1 MLHGRRESVG
11 IAAVVAPALIG
22 PACPARPAWHD
33 QPHFEDRSLR
43 KTTAINRPSG
53 AIKSVLYSG
62 LLIGLG
68 VAQARAQSPSART
81 DSLASDSIPARIDRI
96 FARWDHVNSPG
107 CALGVS
113 RDGQMVYQR
122 GYGMSN
128 MEHAIAI
135 TPQAIFHVASISKQF
150 TAFSILLL
158 EQDGKLSVND
168 DVRKY
173 IPELPSYGKTIT
185 IDHLL
190 HHTSGLRDQWSLL
203 GLADWRD
210 DDLITEDDVL
220 RVVTRQKELN
230 FEPGAEYLYSNT
242 GYTLLAVIVKRV
254 SGKSLRDFADERIF
268 QPLGM
273 TSTHFHDD
281 HTMIVPGRTQAYEP
295 RKGGGWR
302 ISIPVFDTYGATSL
316 FTTVGDLL
324 KWERNFAD
332 AKVGGPALI
341 TKFTTTGTLVDGM
354 PISYARGVVVGKY
367 RGLATVGHS
376 GADAGYRAD
385 VVRFPDQRLA
395 IAALCN
401 LANINPSQLTRQVA
415 AVYLGGEMLPDSAG
429 AAPKAIAISAGK
441 LSSYAGAY
449 LNPRTDEVWR
459 FRVRGDTL
467 IMQSGGGVP
476 LTPVG
481 ADRFVGPGGAELTFT
496 GQRDDTRRLQ
506 VVIEGERA
514 RVMERLAPFTPAA
527 RGLEPYAGRYYS
539 GEINTAYDLV
549 VRGDTLIA
557 VSRRGAE
564 YPLEP
569 LSADVFQGRGMGT
582 LRFERDAR
590 NRVAAIRVSTG
601 RVRRLKFAK
610 IAAAGG

>member
-1 MLHGRRESVG
+1 
-11 IAAVVAPALIG
+11 
-22 PACPARPAWHD
+22 
-33 QPHFEDRSLR
+33 
-43 KTTAINRPSG
+43 
-53 AIKSVLYSG
+53 
-62 LLIGLG
+62 
-68 VAQARAQSPSART
+68 VAQARAQPPASRPH
-81 DSLASDSIPARIDRI
+81 SLAPDPIPERVDRI

-107 CALGVS
+107 CAIGVS
-113 RDGQMVYQR
+113 RDGEMVYQR

-128 MEHAIAI
+128 LEHAIAI
-135 TPQAIFHVASISKQF
+135 TRQSIFHVASISKQF

-190 HHTSGLRDQWSLL
+190 HHTSGLRDQWDLL
-203 GLADWRD
+203 GLADWRE

-242 GYTLLAVIVKRV
+242 GYTLLAIVVKRV

-295 RKGGGWR
+295 RQGGGWR

-332 AKVGGPALI
+332 AKAGGPALI
-341 TKFTTTGTLVDGM
+341 AKLTTAGALEGGE
-354 PISYARGVVVGKY
+354 PISYARGVVVGTY
-367 RGLATVGHS
+367 RGLTTVGHS

-395 IAALCN
+395 VAVLCN
-401 LANINPSQLTRQVA
+401 LANINPSQLGREVA
-415 AVYLGGEMLPDSAG
+415 EVYVGREMLPDNAG
-429 AAPKAIAISAGK
+429 AEAKAIAVSAGQ
-441 LSSYAGAY
+441 LARHAGAY
-449 LNPRTDEVWR
+449 WSPSTEEVRR
-459 FRVRGDTL
+459 FEVRGDTL
-467 IMQSGGGVP
+467 IMQLGSGIP

-481 ADRFVGPGGAELTFT
+481 ADRFVGPGAQEYRFTSQSNGAWELRIVAE
-496 GQRDDTRRLQ
+496 GQ
-506 VVIEGERA
+506 RA
-514 RVMERLAPFTPAA
+514 RVLERLESSVPGAKELASYT
-527 RGLEPYAGRYYS
+527 GRYYS
-539 GEINTAYDLV
+539 REIDTAYDIV
-549 VRGDTLIA
+549 VRGDTLVA

-564 YPLEP
+564 YPLEA
-569 LSADVFQGRGMGT
+569 LSADIFRSRGMGT
-582 LRFERDAR
+582 VRFERDAR
-590 NRVAAIRVSTG
+590 SRITAIRVSTG
-601 RVRRLKFAK
+601 RVRRLKFERM
-610 IAAAGG
+610 

>member
-1 MLHGRRESVG
+1 MRHLC
-11 IAAVVAPALIG
+11 IAAMCAAYAVSSVTFPPA
-22 PACPARPAWHD
+22 
-33 QPHFEDRSLR
+33 
-43 KTTAINRPSG
+43 TAS
-53 AIKSVLYSG
+53 
-62 LLIGLG
+62 
-68 VAQARAQSPSART
+68 AQSPASRS
-81 DSLASDSIPARIDRI
+81 DSLASDSISVRVDRI
-96 FARWDHVNSPG
+96 FARWDRVNSPG

-113 RDGQMVYQR
+113 RDGEMVYQR

-128 MEHAIAI
+128 LEHAIAI
-135 TPQAIFHVASISKQF
+135 TPQSIFHVASISKQF
-150 TAFSILLL
+150 TAFAILLL
-158 EQDGKLSVND
+158 EQDGKLAVND

-185 IDHLL
+185 IDHLI

-242 GYTLLAVIVKRV
+242 GYTLLAIIVKRV

-268 QPLGM
+268 RPLGM

-295 RKGGGWR
+295 RRGGGWR

-332 AKVGGPALI
+332 AKVGGSALI
-341 TKFTTTGTLVDGM
+341 AKFTTAGTLADGT

-367 RGLATVGHS
+367 RGLNTVGHS

-395 IAALCN
+395 VAAFCN
-401 LANINPSQLTRQVA
+401 LANINPGQLARQVA
-415 AVYLGGEMLPDSAG
+415 AVYLGGEMLPDEAD
-429 AAPKAIAISAGK
+429 AAPRAIAISAGK
-441 LSSYAGAY
+441 LASFAGAY
-449 LNPRTDEVWR
+449 WSSRTDEVWR

-481 ADRFVGPGGAELTFT
+481 AERFVGPGGAELTFT
-496 GQRDDTRRLQ
+496 GQPNAARQLQ
-506 VVIEGERA
+506 VVVAGERP
-514 RVMERLAPFTPAA
+514 RVLERLEPFTPSA
-527 RGLEPYAGRYYS
+527 RGLEAYAGRYYS
-539 GEINTAYDLV
+539 DEIDTAYDLF
-549 VRGDTLIA
+549 VRGDTLVA

-569 LSADVFQGRGMGT
+569 LSIDVFQGRGMGT
-582 LRFERDAR
+582 LRFERDSKR
-590 NRVAAIRVSTG
+590 RVTGVRVTTG
-601 RVRRLKFAK
+601 RVRRLKFVRTGEASGTVMG
-610 IAAAGG
+610 AR

>member
-1 MLHGRRESVG
+1 MRSTTFASHLPVTIAPVLCAALLVG
-11 IAAVVAPALIG
+11 PGVAPA
-22 PACPARPAWHD
+22 R
-33 QPHFEDRSLR
+33 
-43 KTTAINRPSG
+43 
-53 AIKSVLYSG
+53 
-62 LLIGLG
+62 
-68 VAQARAQSPSART
+68 AQAPAPRVE
-81 DSLASDSIPARIDRI
+81 SLAPDSIPARVDRI

-113 RDGQMVYQR
+113 RDGETVYQR

-128 MEHAIAI
+128 LEHAIAI
-135 TPQAIFHVASISKQF
+135 TPPSIFHVASISKQF

-158 EQDGKLSVND
+158 EKDGKLSVSD

-203 GLADWRD
+203 SLADWRE

-242 GYTLLAVIVKRV
+242 GYTLLAIIVKRV

-268 QPLGM
+268 RPLDM
-273 TSTHFHDD
+273 NSTHFHDD

-295 RKGGGWR
+295 RRGGGWR

-332 AKVGGPALI
+332 AKVGGPELI
-341 TKFTTTGTLVDGM
+341 AKLTTTGVLTDGT
-354 PISYARGVVVGKY
+354 PISYARGVVVDDY
-367 RGLATVGHS
+367 RGLSTVGHS

-395 IAALCN
+395 VAALCN
-401 LANINPSQLTRQVA
+401 LANINPSELTRRVA
-415 AVYLGGEMLPDSAG
+415 EVYLGGQMRPDSTG
-429 AAPKAIAISAGK
+429 PAPKAIA
-441 LSSYAGAY
+441 LSERDLSRYAGVY
-449 LNPRTDEVWR
+449 LNPRTDDVWR
-459 FRVRGDTL
+459 FQVRGDTL
-467 IMQSGGGVP
+467 ILQIGGGIS

-481 ADRFVGPGGAELTFT
+481 DDRFVGPGGAELTFT
-496 GQRDDTRRLQ
+496 GQSNSIGRLRL
-506 VVIEGERA
+506 VVEGESPREF
-514 RVMERLAPFTPAA
+514 ERLEPSKPSA
-527 RGLEPYAGRYYS
+527 RDLASYAGRYFS
-539 GEINTAYDLV
+539 EEINTAYDLV
-549 VRGDTLIA
+549 VRGDTLVA

-569 LSADVFQGRGMGT
+569 VSADLFRGRGMGT
-582 LRFERDAR
+582 VRFERDGR
-590 NRVAAIRVSTG
+590 KRVTALRVSTG
-601 RVRRLKFAK
+601 RVRRLKFERTDE
-610 IAAAGG
+610 GRG

>member
-1 MLHGRRESVG
+1 MMTRLC
-11 IAAVVAPALIG
+11 IAALFAAYSASSI
-22 PACPARPAWHD
+22 
-33 QPHFEDRSLR
+33 S
-43 KTTAINRPSG
+43 IPS
-53 AIKSVLYSG
+53 AS
-62 LLIGLG
+62 
-68 VAQARAQSPSART
+68 ARAQSPASRA
-81 DSLASDSIPARIDRI
+81 DSLAPDSVPQRIDRI

-113 RDGQMVYQR
+113 RDGKMVYQR

-128 MEHAIAI
+128 LEHAIAI
-135 TPQAIFHVASISKQF
+135 TPPSIFHVASISKQF

-190 HHTSGLRDQWSLL
+190 HHTSGLRDQWDLL
-203 GLADWRD
+203 GLADWRE

-230 FEPGAEYLYSNT
+230 FDPGDEYLYSNT
-242 GYTLLAVIVKRV
+242 GFTLLAVIVKRV
-254 SGKSLRDFADERIF
+254 SGKSLREFADERIF
-268 QPLGM
+268 RPLGM
-273 TSTHFHDD
+273 ASTHFHDD

-295 RKGGGWR
+295 RRGGGWR

-324 KWERNFAD
+324 KWEHNFAD
-332 AKVGGPALI
+332 AKVGGKALI
-341 TKFTTTGTLVDGM
+341 AELTTTGKLNDGT

-367 RGLATVGHS
+367 RGLSTVGHS

-385 VVRFPDQRLA
+385 VVRFPDQHLA
-395 IAALCN
+395 VAALCN
-401 LANINPSQLTRQVA
+401 LANINPSQLTRRVA
-415 AVYLGGEMLPDSAG
+415 EVYLGDQMLPDSAG
-429 AAPKAIAISAGK
+429 KAPKAIAVSAAD
-441 LSSYAGAY
+441 LARYAGAY
-449 LNPRTDEVWR
+449 WNPHTEEVQR
-459 FRVRGDTL
+459 FQVRRDTL
-467 IMQSGGGVP
+467 IVQAGGGVP

-481 ADRFVGPGGAELTFT
+481 TDRFVGPGGQEIEFT
-496 GQRDDTRRLQ
+496 GRS
-506 VVIEGERA
+506 GGA
-514 RVMERLAPFTPAA
+514 ERLRVAAPGDRPRVLERLVPFEPAA
-527 RGLEPYAGRYYS
+527 AALRPYAGRYYS
-539 GEINTAYDLV
+539 EEINTAYDLI

-569 LSADVFQGRGMGT
+569 LSRDVFRSRGMGT
-582 LRFERDAR
+582 VRFERDGKQ
-590 NRVAAIRVSTG
+590 RVTDLRISTG
-601 RVRRLKFAK
+601 RVRRLKFVRTG
-610 IAAAGG
+610 AAAGATTGAGSVWRDRGE

>member
-1 MLHGRRESVG
+1 
-11 IAAVVAPALIG
+11 
-22 PACPARPAWHD
+22 
-33 QPHFEDRSLR
+33 LR
-43 KTTAINRPSG
+43 KTTATNRPAG
-53 AIKSVLYSG
+53 AIKAVLYSG

-68 VAQARAQSPSART
+68 VAQARAQSPAART
-81 DSLASDSIPARIDRI
+81 DSLAPDSIPARIDRI
-96 FARWDHVNSPG
+96 FAAWDHVNSPG

-113 RDGQMVYQR
+113 RDGEMVYQR

-128 MEHAIAI
+128 LEHAIAI
-135 TPQAIFHVASISKQF
+135 TPPSIFHVASISKQF

-268 QPLGM
+268 KPLAM

-341 TKFTTTGTLVDGM
+341 AKFTTAGTLGDGT

-395 IAALCN
+395 VAAFCN
-401 LANINPSQLTRQVA
+401 LANINPSELTRRVA
-415 AVYLGGEMLPDSAG
+415 AVYLGDRMLPDSAG
-429 AAPKAIAISAGK
+429 SAPKAIAISAGK
-441 LSSYAGAY
+441 LARYAGVY
-449 LNPRTDEVWR
+449 LNPSTDDVWR
-459 FRVRGDTL
+459 LQLRGDTL
-467 IMQSGGGVP
+467 IIQTGGGMP

-481 ADRFVGPGGAELTFT
+481 TDRFVGPGGAEFTFT
-496 GQRDDTRRLQ
+496 GQPHAVERLR
-506 VVIEGERA
+506 VVAEGERP
-514 RVMERLAPFTPAA
+514 RMLERLESFTPSAS
-527 RGLEPYAGRYYS
+527 GLAPYSGRYFS
-539 GEINTAYDLV
+539 EEINSAYDLV
-549 VRGDTLIA
+549 VRGDTLVA

-569 LSADVFQGRGMGT
+569 LSADVFRARGMGT
-582 LRFERDAR
+582 LRFERDGQHA
-590 NRVAAIRVSTG
+590 VTAIRVSTG
-601 RVRRLKFAK
+601 RVRRLKFARVG
-610 IAAAGG
+610 AAGG

>member
-1 MLHGRRESVG
+1 MMSFASCLSSA
-11 IAAVVAPALIG
+11 IAPVLCAGLLL
-22 PACPARPAWHD
+22 D
-33 QPHFEDRSLR
+33 
-43 KTTAINRPSG
+43 SG
-53 AIKSVLYSG
+53 A
-62 LLIGLG
+62 
-68 VAQARAQSPSART
+68 ARVQAQSPRAEAG
-81 DSLASDSIPARIDRI
+81 SLAQDSIPARIDRI
-96 FARWDHVNSPG
+96 FAEWDHVNSPG

-113 RDGQMVYQR
+113 RDGEIVYQR

-128 MEHAIAI
+128 LEHAIAI
-135 TPQAIFHVASISKQF
+135 TPPSIFHVASISKQF

-158 EQDGKLSVND
+158 ERDGKLSVND

-242 GYTLLAVIVKRV
+242 GYTLLAIIVKRA

-268 QPLGM
+268 KPLGM

-295 RKGGGWR
+295 RRGGGWR

-324 KWERNFAD
+324 KWEQNFAD

-341 TKFTTTGTLVDGM
+341 AKFTTAGTLGDGT

-395 IAALCN
+395 VAAFCN
-401 LANINPSQLTRQVA
+401 LANINPSQLTRRVA
-415 AVYLGGEMLPDSAG
+415 AVYLGGEMLPDNAAG
-429 AAPKAIAISAGK
+429 APKAIAISAGK
-441 LSSYAGAY
+441 LASYAGAY
-449 LNPRTDEVWR
+449 WNQRTEEVWR

-467 IMQSGGGVP
+467 IMQSGGGFP

-496 GQRDDTRRLQ
+496 GQPDAVRRLE
-506 VVIEGERA
+506 VVMEGERP
-514 RVMERLAPFTPAA
+514 RVMERLASSAPSA
-527 RGLEPYAGRYYS
+527 RGLDPYVGRYYS
-539 GEINTAYDLV
+539 EEINTAYDLV

-569 LSADVFQGRGMGT
+569 LAADVFQGRGMGT
-582 LRFERDAR
+582 LRFERDAKR
-590 NRVAAIRVSTG
+590 RVTAVRVSTG
-601 RVRRLKFAK
+601 RVRRLKFERVAR
-610 IAAAGG
+610 GGG

>member
-1 MLHGRRESVG
+1 
-11 IAAVVAPALIG
+11 
-22 PACPARPAWHD
+22 
-33 QPHFEDRSLR
+33 
-43 KTTAINRPSG
+43 
-53 AIKSVLYSG
+53 
-62 LLIGLG
+62 
-68 VAQARAQSPSART
+68 
-81 DSLASDSIPARIDRI
+81 
-96 FARWDHVNSPG
+96 
-107 CALGVS
+107 
-113 RDGQMVYQR
+113 MVYQR

-128 MEHAIAI
+128 LEHAIAI
-135 TPQAIFHVASISKQF
+135 TPPSIFHVASISKQF
-150 TAFSILLL
+150 TGFSILLL
-158 EQDGKLSVND
+158 EKDGRLSVND

-203 GLADWRD
+203 GLADWRE

-268 QPLGM
+268 RPLGM
-273 TSTHFHDD
+273 ASTHFHDD

-295 RKGGGWR
+295 RRGGGWR

-341 TKFTTTGTLVDGM
+341 AKMTTTGMLNDGT

-385 VVRFPDQRLA
+385 VARFPDQRLA
-395 IAALCN
+395 VTALCN
-401 LANINPSQLTRQVA
+401 LANIDPGELTRRVA
-415 AVYLGGEMLPDSAG
+415 EVYLGGEMRPDSTG
-429 AAPKAIAISAGK
+429 AAPRSIAISARE
-441 LSSYAGAY
+441 LSRYAGVY
-449 LNPRTDEVWR
+449 RNPRTDDVWR
-459 FRVRGDTL
+459 FQVRGDTL
-467 IMQSGGGVP
+467 VLQVGGGIS

-481 ADRFVGPGGAELTFT
+481 AGRFVGPGGAELAFT
-496 GQRDDTRRLQ
+496 GQSNAVERLRL
-506 VVIEGERA
+506 VVEGERP
-514 RVMERLAPFTPAA
+514 REFERL
-527 RGLEPYAGRYYS
+527 EPSKPSASDLASYAGRFYS
-539 GEINTAYDLV
+539 DEINTAYDLV
-549 VRGDTLIA
+549 VRGDTLVA

-569 LSADVFQGRGMGT
+569 MSADLFRGRGMGT
-582 LRFERDAR
+582 VRFERDGR
-590 NRVAAIRVSTG
+590 KRVTALRVSTG
-601 RVRRLKFAK
+601 RVRRLKFARSGEP
-610 IAAAGG
+610 AAAVSGAAGTTTEKTSR

>member
-1 MLHGRRESVG
+1 MRYICTAAFLAAYAASSVAFPST
-11 IAAVVAPALIG
+11 AAV
-22 PACPARPAWHD
+22 
-33 QPHFEDRSLR
+33 
-43 KTTAINRPSG
+43 
-53 AIKSVLYSG
+53 
-62 LLIGLG
+62 
-68 VAQARAQSPSART
+68 AQSPASRANSRTPDPSPARV
-81 DSLASDSIPARIDRI
+81 DSI
-96 FARWDHVNSPG
+96 FAAWDHVNSPG

-113 RDGQMVYQR
+113 RDGETVYQR

-128 MEHAIAI
+128 LEHAIAI
-135 TPQAIFHVASISKQF
+135 TPPSIFHVASISKQF

-173 IPELPSYGKTIT
+173 IPELQSYGKTIT

-268 QPLGM
+268 KPLAM

-295 RKGGGWR
+295 RRGGGWR

-332 AKVGGPALI
+332 AKVGGTALI
-341 TKFTTTGTLVDGM
+341 AKFTTAGTLGDGT

-395 IAALCN
+395 VAAFCN
-401 LANINPSQLTRQVA
+401 LANINPSELTRRVA
-415 AVYLGGEMLPDSAG
+415 AVYLGDRMLPDSAG
-429 AAPKAIAISAGK
+429 PAPKAIAISAGK
-441 LSSYAGAY
+441 LARYAGVY
-449 LNPRTDEVWR
+449 LNPSTDDVWR
-459 FRVRGDTL
+459 LQLRGDTL
-467 IMQSGGGVP
+467 IIQTGGGVP

-481 ADRFVGPGGAELTFT
+481 TDRFVGPGGAELTFT
-496 GQRDDTRRLQ
+496 GQPDAVERLR
-506 VVIEGERA
+506 VVVEGERP
-514 RVMERLAPFTPAA
+514 RVFERLEPFTPSAS
-527 RGLEPYAGRYYS
+527 GLAPYSGRYFS
-539 GEINTAYDLV
+539 EEINTAYDLV
-549 VRGDTLIA
+549 VRGDTLVA
-557 VSRRGAE
+557 VSRRGTE

-569 LSADVFQGRGMGT
+569 LSADVFRARGMGT
-582 LRFERDAR
+582 LRFERDGQRA
-590 NRVAAIRVSTG
+590 VTAIRVSTG
-601 RVRRLKFAK
+601 RVRRLKFARVG
-610 IAAAGG
+610 AAGG

>member
-1 MLHGRRESVG
+1 LPWLAPTGELQEPNPTIMRHLC
-11 IAAVVAPALIG
+11 IAAL
-22 PACPARPAWHD
+22 C
-33 QPHFEDRSLR
+33 
-43 KTTAINRPSG
+43 
-53 AIKSVLYSG
+53 
-62 LLIGLG
+62 
-68 VAQARAQSPSART
+68 VAQAVSSITFPPAPARAQSPAPRP
-81 DSLASDSIPARIDRI
+81 DSLAPDSIPERVDRI
-96 FARWDHVNSPG
+96 FARWDHVDSPG

-113 RDGQMVYQR
+113 RDGVMIYQR

-128 MEHAIAI
+128 LEHAIAI
-135 TPQAIFHVASISKQF
+135 TPQSIFHVASISKQF
-150 TAFSILLL
+150 AAFSILLL

-190 HHTSGLRDQWSLL
+190 HHTSGLRDQWDLL
-203 GLADWRD
+203 GLADWRE

-242 GYTLLAVIVKRV
+242 GYTLLAIIVKRV

-268 QPLGM
+268 RPLDM

-281 HTMIVPGRTQAYEP
+281 HTMIVPGRTQAYQP
-295 RKGGGWR
+295 REGGGWR

-316 FTTVGDLL
+316 FTTVGDLS

-332 AKVGGPALI
+332 AKVGGPALLAKLI
-341 TKFTTTGTLVDGM
+341 TTGTLEGGE
-354 PISYARGVVVGKY
+354 PISYARGVVVGTY

-395 IAALCN
+395 VAVLCN

-415 AVYLGGEMLPDSAG
+415 EVYLGREMLPDNAG
-429 AAPKAIAISAGK
+429 AKPRAIAV
-441 LSSYAGAY
+441 SSGQLARYAGAY
-449 LNPRTDEVWR
+449 WSPRTEEVRR
-459 FRVRGDTL
+459 FAVRGDTL
-467 IMQSGGGVP
+467 TMQVGPGIP

-481 ADRFVGPGGAELTFT
+481 ADRFVGPGAQEYRFAGQPNGAQELRIVAE
-496 GQRDDTRRLQ
+496 GQRP
-506 VVIEGERA
+506 
-514 RVMERLAPFTPAA
+514 RVLERLESFVPDGKALAS
-527 RGLEPYAGRYYS
+527 YVGRYYS
-539 GEINTAYDLV
+539 REIDTAYELV
-549 VRGDTLIA
+549 ARGDSLFA

-564 YPLEP
+564 YPLQP
-569 LSADVFQGRGMGT
+569 LSAAVFQSRDIGT
-582 LRFERDAR
+582 VRFERDGE
-590 NRVAAIRVSTG
+590 NRVAAMRVTTG
-601 RVRRLKFAK
+601 RVRRLKFERM
-610 IAAAGG
+610 